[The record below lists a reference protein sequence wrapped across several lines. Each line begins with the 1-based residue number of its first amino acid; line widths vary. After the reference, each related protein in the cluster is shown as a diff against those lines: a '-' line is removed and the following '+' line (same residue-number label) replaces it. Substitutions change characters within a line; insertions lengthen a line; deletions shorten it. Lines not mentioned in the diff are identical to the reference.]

1 MKYSFVCQSI
11 KKIVYNNEEKNS
23 LARLKKGDF
32 FFQPKQVDEIK
43 KSKKMSNIKN
53 IPFNLRVGTFRHI
66 VCYIQTKNKHFFS
79 KKKDFIFKN
88 KNKVIDIFLYMNDV

>member
-1 MKYSFVCQSI
+1 
-11 KKIVYNNEEKNS
+11 
-23 LARLKKGDF
+23 
-32 FFQPKQVDEIK
+32 
-43 KSKKMSNIKN
+43 MSNIKN

-88 KNKVIDIFLYMNDV
+88 KNKVIDIFLYMNDVQDFEMNRIEQKKNIRIQWKIGC

>member
-1 MKYSFVCQSI
+1 M
-11 KKIVYNNEEKNS
+11 ERHS

-32 FFQPKQVDEIK
+32 YFEPEQVDKIK

-79 KKKDFIFKN
+79 KKDFIFFFKKN
-88 KNKVIDIFLYMNDV
+88 